1 MPQGQP
7 TAAMLVESGHRG
19 RPALAEAADGLRGVV
34 WAHERGGVC
43 PGIGR
48 RDRCISRLWLKCT
61 PSVTTGAPALAAAP
75 RAAPATLHGME
86 HGHPG
91 PGRTPAS
98 GSGANP
104 DPDARDG
111 VTAEAKAR
119 PAREGSPAHHPP
131 TPAALIEMMSRD
143 WDTKSTLP
151 DHPHPAAPRYASRRR
166 ALSAR
171 FPGIHLVIPTGAPK
185 VRANDTEYRFRPG
198 SDHYWLTGHTEPGG
212 VLLLHAGAEG
222 HQATLYLEPRNDRSS
237 PAFFT
242 NSRSG
247 ELWVGPRRGVPETAF
262 LLGVECAPLD
272 RLDGDVRELDGPV
285 LLLRGLDP
293 EVDSLVG
300 TSGEPAEERRLAEE
314 LSELRLVKD
323 DHEIRMLE
331 RAVEATVRGFEDV
344 VRALPE
350 AMEQGERVVE
360 GVFNLRARVEG
371 NDVGYDTIAAS
382 GAHATIL
389 HWTRN
394 DGQVRGGDLLL
405 LDAGVEGDELYTA
418 DVTRTLPVSGRF
430 TPEQR
435 RLYELVQRAQEA
447 AIAEVRP
454 GAAFIDPHRAAMR
467 VLAAGLEELGILPI
481 SSEKAL
487 AEDVQAHRRYTLHG
501 TSHMLGLDVHDCAQA
516 REEEYRG
523 GRLQPGHVL
532 TVEPGLYLQPDDLTV
547 PEELRGIGIR
557 IEDDVLVTED
567 GCRVLS
573 RGLPTDPDELERWM
587 AGLRGQEMQLRRP
600 LA

>member
-1 MPQGQP
+1 
-7 TAAMLVESGHRG
+7 
-19 RPALAEAADGLRGVV
+19 
-34 WAHERGGVC
+34 
-43 PGIGR
+43 
-48 RDRCISRLWLKCT
+48 
-61 PSVTTGAPALAAAP
+61 
-75 RAAPATLHGME
+75 
-86 HGHPG
+86 
-91 PGRTPAS
+91 
-98 GSGANP
+98 
-104 DPDARDG
+104 
-111 VTAEAKAR
+111 
-119 PAREGSPAHHPP
+119 
-131 TPAALIEMMSRD
+131 
-143 WDTKSTLP
+143 
-151 DHPHPAAPRYASRRR
+151 
-166 ALSAR
+166 
-171 FPGIHLVIPTGAPK
+171 
-185 VRANDTEYRFRPG
+185 
-198 SDHYWLTGHTEPGG
+198 
-212 VLLLHAGAEG
+212 
-222 HQATLYLEPRNDRSS
+222 
-237 PAFFT
+237 
-242 NSRSG
+242 
-247 ELWVGPRRGVPETAF
+247 VGPRRGVPETAF

-350 AMEQGERVVE
+350 AMEQGERWWR
-360 GVFNLRARVEG
+360 GSSTFAPGSRATTSATTPLRRAGPTPPSCIGPGTTGRF
-371 NDVGYDTIAAS
+371 AA
-382 GAHATIL
+382 ATSSSSMP
-389 HWTRN
+389 
-394 DGQVRGGDLLL
+394 GRGRRAVHGRRHPDA
-405 LDAGVEGDELYTA
+405 AGVGPLH
-418 DVTRTLPVSGRF
+418 
-430 TPEQR
+430 
-435 RLYELVQRAQEA
+435 
-447 AIAEVRP
+447 P
-454 GAAFIDPHRAAMR
+454 GAAPPLRAG
-467 VLAAGLEELGILPI
+467 AAGPGGRDRRGQAGSGLPRPPPGRDAGPGRGPGGARHPPDQL
-481 SSEKAL
+481 EKAL

-587 AGLRGQEMQLRRP
+587 AGLRGQEIQLRRP

>member
-1 MPQGQP
+1 
-7 TAAMLVESGHRG
+7 
-19 RPALAEAADGLRGVV
+19 
-34 WAHERGGVC
+34 
-43 PGIGR
+43 
-48 RDRCISRLWLKCT
+48 
-61 PSVTTGAPALAAAP
+61 
-75 RAAPATLHGME
+75 ME
-86 HGHPG
+86 QVNPG
-91 PGRTPAS
+91 PATPAS
-98 GSGANP
+98 GSGADP
-104 DPDARDG
+104 DPDAREG
-111 VTAEAKAR
+111 VTAEGETT
-119 PAREGSPAHHPP
+119 PADQGSRTHDPR
-131 TPAALIEMMSRD
+131 TPAALVELMSRD
-143 WDTKSTLP
+143 WDTTSTFP

-166 ALSAR
+166 ALSAL

-212 VLLLHAGAEG
+212 VLLLRAGAEG
-222 HQATLYLEPRNDRSS
+222 HQATLYLEPRSDRSS

-242 NSRSG
+242 NARSG

-272 RLDGDVRELDGPV
+272 GLNGDVRGLGGPV

-293 EVDSLVG
+293 EVDSLVSAPG
-300 TSGEPAEERRLAEE
+300 DPSEERRLAEE

-323 DHEIRMLE
+323 DHEILMLE

-371 NDVGYDTIAAS
+371 SDVGYETIAAS

-389 HWTRN
+389 HWSRN

-430 TPEQR
+430 TPDQR
-435 RLYELVQRAQEA
+435 RLYELVHRAQEA

-454 GAAFIDPHRAAMR
+454 GAAFLDPHRAAMR
-467 VLAAGLEELGILPI
+467 VLAEGLEELGILPV
-481 SSEKAL
+481 SSDKAL
-487 AEDVQAHRRYTLHG
+487 AEDLQAHRRYTLHG

-547 PEELRGIGIR
+547 PEGLRGIGIR

-573 RGLPTDPDELERWM
+573 RGLPTEPDELERWM
-587 AGLRGQEMQLRRP
+587 AGLRGQDLQLRRP